1 MATKAAEGPRE
12 KHVMRHIGIAGAG
25 IAGLHLALYLQKHG
39 VDATLITDRA
49 PEEYRGMRLLNTVAH
64 HHVTIAREDY
74 LDVNHWSDPK
84 DHYYSHDH
92 FFNFPQPLSFQ
103 GAFSK
108 ASRAID
114 YRIYLPTL
122 MNDFM
127 RRGGAIEYRRIE
139 EADIQPLVDRFDL
152 LVVATGKGALGQ
164 LFGYRP
170 EHSPYSQPQ
179 RRLCVGLY
187 TGVRQPDPMNVT
199 LSVSPGHGEMIV
211 IPTITFDGIAN
222 ALLMENVP
230 GGDMDELVTLNYE
243 DDPKH
248 FLRVLLGKLEKH
260 HPTTYDRIDT
270 ARFDLAQPQDL
281 LQGGVVPTVRN
292 TVVEFDGG
300 KCALALGDVHS
311 VVDPMMGQGAN
322 VASHAAFLLG
332 EDIVKSDVLDARF
345 CEKVDLKRQDHVLAA
360 ARWTNMMLRPPSD
373 AFGMLIGAMSQNR
386 ELADEFTENFNY
398 PDRQW
403 DRISSPQRI
412 EAWLGSAMASAQP
425 RRASA

>member
-1 MATKAAEGPRE
+1 MT
-12 KHVMRHIGIAGAG
+12 RHIGIAGAG

-39 VDATLITDRA
+39 VDATLITDRT

-64 HHVTIAREDY
+64 HHVTIAREDD
-74 LDVNHWSDPK
+74 LGVNHWTDPK
-84 DHYYSHDH
+84 DHYYYHDH
-92 FFNFPQPLSFQ
+92 FFNFPEPLSFR
-103 GAFSK
+103 GAFSRP
-108 ASRAID
+108 SRAID
-114 YRIYLPTL
+114 YRIYQPTL
-122 MNDFM
+122 MQDFM
-127 RRGGAIEYRRIE
+127 RRGGRVEYRRIE
-139 EADIQPLVDRFDL
+139 ESDIQPLVARFDL
-152 LVVATGKGALGQ
+152 LVVATGKGPLGQ
-164 LFGYRP
+164 LFSFRP

-230 GGDMDELVTLNYE
+230 GGDMEPLATLSYE
-243 DDPKH
+243 DNPKH
-248 FLRVLLGKLEKH
+248 FRQVILDTLEKH

-322 VASHAAFLLG
+322 VASYAAFMLG
-332 EDIVKSDVLDARF
+332 EEIVKSDVLDARF
-345 CEKVDLKRQDHVLAA
+345 CEKVDLKRQDRVLAA
-360 ARWTNMMLRPPSD
+360 ARWTNLMLQPPSE
-373 AFGMLIGAMSQNR
+373 ALGMLIGAMSRNR

-403 DRISSPQRI
+403 DRVSSPQRI
-412 EAWLGSAMASAQP
+412 EAWLARASEPVHLQ
-425 RRASA
+425 RASAAGG